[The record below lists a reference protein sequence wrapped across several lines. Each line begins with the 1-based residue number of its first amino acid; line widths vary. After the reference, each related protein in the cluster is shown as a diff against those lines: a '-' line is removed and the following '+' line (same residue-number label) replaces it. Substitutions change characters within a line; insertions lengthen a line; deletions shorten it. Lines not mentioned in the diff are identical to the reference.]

1 MKSYLVN
8 IPAVDLGDGN
18 WLWVNGEIRAKTW
31 DEAEEIAEREGYELV
46 GPLLDNTDAEE
57 IEAMIDAR
65 DATLN

>member
-8 IPAVDLGDGN
+8 IRSIDFGGGAGL
-18 WLWVNGEIRAKTW
+18 WLNGELRAKSW
-31 DEAEEIAEREGYELV
+31 DEAEKIAEREGYELV
-46 GPLLDNTDAEE
+46 GPLLDNKDVEE